1 MTSYAMRPGETALP
15 FDPAEAEGDARL
27 VFIGKIHS
35 PWKRL
40 EDCPKN
46 LREARE
52 RGQGASIEVFAP
64 YRAGLAGLEPG
75 GHIILLSWFAH
86 ARRDLIT
93 LHPRH
98 VGSPR
103 GVFALRAPLR
113 PNPIAVD
120 IVRLKSLDGAA
131 GILEI
136 DAIDLLD
143 GTPLLD
149 IKPYLNSVDHA
160 GIPA

>member
-1 MTSYAMRPGETALP
+1 MSAFAIRPGETALP
-15 FDPAEAEGDARL
+15 FDPGEIASDARL
-27 VFIGKIHS
+27 MFIGHVRS
-35 PWKRL
+35 PWSTPG
-40 EDCPKN
+40 DCPKN

-52 RGQGASIEVFAP
+52 RGQGATVEVLSAF
-64 YRAGLAGLEPG
+64 RQGLQGLESG
-75 GHIILLSWFAH
+75 GHVILLAWLAA

-93 LHPRH
+93 LFPRH
-98 VGSPR
+98 VPAPR

-120 IVRLKSLDGAA
+120 VVRLLAVDAAA
-131 GILEI
+131 GVLRI

-149 IKPYLNSVDHA
+149 IKPYLGTVDRVPETA
-160 GIPA
+160 